1 MAETINWLYSV
12 RADRGPTASQ
22 NGTLTA
28 DGYQKISVTVAP
40 AASQDVAI
48 GPGTWAGILS
58 LVVSASDLSGDVT
71 VEPDGAAAA
80 VPLDAPFVL
89 LGAGAVSLLGAGNA
103 TLTLQNNG
111 AADALVD
118 IFVARDATP

>member
-12 RADRGPTASQ
+12 RADRGPTASL
-22 NGTLTA
+22 NGTLNA
-28 DGYQKISVTVAP
+28 DAYEKISVNVTAGVTQNVTVGP
-40 AASQDVAI
+40 A
-48 GPGTWAGILS
+48 TWAEVQS
-58 LVVSASDLSGDVT
+58 LVISATDMSGAVT
-71 VEPDGAAAA
+71 VQPQGAAAA

-89 LGAGAVSLLGAGNA
+89 LGAGAVALLGAGNA
-103 TLTLQNNG
+103 TLALANTG

>member
-12 RADRGPTASQ
+12 RADRGPTAAL

-28 DGYQKISVTVAP
+28 DAYEKISITLAP
-40 AASQDVAI
+40 GASQDVTI
-48 GPGTWAGILS
+48 GPGTWADILS
-58 LVVSASDLSGDVT
+58 FVVSADDLSGAIT

-103 TLTLQNNG
+103 TVTLENTG
-111 AADALVD
+111 ADEASID